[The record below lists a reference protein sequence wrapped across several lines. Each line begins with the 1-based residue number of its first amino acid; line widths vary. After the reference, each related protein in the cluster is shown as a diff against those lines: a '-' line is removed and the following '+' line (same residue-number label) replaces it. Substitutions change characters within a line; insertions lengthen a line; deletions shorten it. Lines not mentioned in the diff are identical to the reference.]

1 MGAAGEFQEHP
12 VAADR
17 QEFLFV
23 RAGGA
28 EFGALPDHFRDL
40 PALFPVD
47 PDGGAAADDAGD
59 AALQR
64 AGEGG
69 EFCVP
74 DGALFLVGMPDVGRQ
89 EKAFIF
95 VENEGAHGCLDPAA
109 AFLGLEIVVVR
120 VAFRPDHMGLLPFGP
135 DGFEG
140 ERHVHWDASEYD
152 GHRETSCFEILY
164 LLV

>member
-1 MGAAGEFQEHP
+1 MGASGEFQEHP
-12 VAADR
+12 VAADG
-17 QEFLFV
+17 QKFLFV

-28 EFGALPDHFRDL
+28 EFSALPDHFRDL
-40 PALFPVD
+40 PALLPVD

-74 DGALFLVGMPDVGRQ
+74 GGALFLVGVPDVGRQ
-89 EKAFIF
+89 EKAFIL
-95 VENEGAHGCLDPAA
+95 VENEAPYGCLDPAA

-120 VAFRPDHMGLLPFGP
+120 VAFRSDYMGLLPFGP

-140 ERHVHWDASEYD
+140 ERHVHRDASEYD
-152 GHRETSCFEILY
+152 GHRQTSCFEILY